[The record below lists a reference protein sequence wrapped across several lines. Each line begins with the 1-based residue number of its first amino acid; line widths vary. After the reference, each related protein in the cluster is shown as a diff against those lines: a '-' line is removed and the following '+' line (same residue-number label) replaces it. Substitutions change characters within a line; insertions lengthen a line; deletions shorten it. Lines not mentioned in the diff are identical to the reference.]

1 MNISL
6 KNLPSIVTG
15 GLSAAA
21 LFLTSSQPV
30 SAVCPVCSVAVGAG
44 LGLSRYFGIDDAISG
59 VWVGGMAMSMTF
71 WTVDWLKGRKISFP
85 WLNWLTVMIAY
96 YALIMIPLYISE
108 IIGHS
113 LNQLWGVDRLL
124 VGTLVGSAAFVLGV
138 DGDVYL
144 RTLKSD
150 GKAFFPYQKVVLPVA
165 ALALA
170 SLIMYLITKV

>member
-1 MNISL
+1 
-6 KNLPSIVTG
+6 
-15 GLSAAA
+15 
-21 LFLTSSQPV
+21 
-30 SAVCPVCSVAVGAG
+30 
-44 LGLSRYFGIDDAISG
+44 
-59 VWVGGMAMSMTF
+59 
-71 WTVDWLKGRKISFP
+71 
-85 WLNWLTVMIAY
+85 MIAY